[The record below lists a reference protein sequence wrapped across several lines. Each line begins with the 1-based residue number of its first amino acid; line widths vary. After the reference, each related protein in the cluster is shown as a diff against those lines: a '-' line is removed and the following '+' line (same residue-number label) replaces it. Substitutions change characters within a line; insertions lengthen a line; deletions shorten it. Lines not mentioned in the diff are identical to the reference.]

1 MSKVQKLRPKS
12 EVNLSLQFEC
22 SHFHLQLYQTE
33 CYYCINIKRTSYLL
47 FLSRIKEHINI
58 DIFVRLNRHKRIY
71 GKRVRKCSSRRPHEQ
86 SYVNEKYG

>member
-22 SHFHLQLYQTE
+22 SHFHLQLYKME
-33 CYYCINIKRTSYLL
+33 CYYRINIKRTRYLL
-47 FLSRIKEHINI
+47 FLFRIKEHINI
-58 DIFVRLNRHKRIY
+58 DIFVRLKQHKPDLWKTCKKMFY
-71 GKRVRKCSSRRPHEQ
+71 QDNEQ

>member
-12 EVNLSLQFEC
+12 DVNLSLQFEC
-22 SHFHLQLYQTE
+22 SHFHLQLYKTE

-58 DIFVRLNRHKRIY
+58 DIFVRLNRHKPDLW
-71 GKRVRKCSSRRPHEQ
+71 KTCK
-86 SYVNEKYG
+86 KMF